1 MDIIMENNEYD
12 EHLVQPTKASKT
24 FTYKIIVDIALVA
37 LLIGSFLGGAL
48 YQKIS
53 PFYQNYL

>member
-1 MDIIMENNEYD
+1 MENNEYD